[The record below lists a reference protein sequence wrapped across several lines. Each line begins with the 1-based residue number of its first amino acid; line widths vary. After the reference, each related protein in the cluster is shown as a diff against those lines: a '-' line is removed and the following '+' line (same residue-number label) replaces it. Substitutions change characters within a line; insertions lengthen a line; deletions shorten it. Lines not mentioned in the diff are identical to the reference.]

1 MNQPLKAFLTD
12 NQGIIMDMNR
22 FFNPSHLQLIEPLV
36 KWKILSLTFLNE
48 TSYLTR
54 EKNSNFYKTISKL
67 ESDGLLEGFIDPN
80 SKEKYVYLT
89 KMGNKTLGANQLTPV
104 NDVNMYHDSFVS
116 ELGYLFSNFPFSKK
130 VVIEHEIL
138 QSNPMIGHRP
148 DAYLEGHHKND
159 FRMALEIELTAK
171 SKERIRELFNYYQK
185 TNFFNNAL
193 FIFGHKGTFDTYVRT
208 LEEMT
213 SSFEKQK
220 FLMMYSP
227 NLYRRKYNIF
237 QVNVY
242 HDGKLTTLGKLFGIN
257 PMIVEQDGNEGGIH
271 SN

>member
-1 MNQPLKAFLTD
+1 
-12 NQGIIMDMNR
+12 MDMNR

-48 TSYLTR
+48 ASYLTR

-67 ESDGLLEGFIDPN
+67 ESDGLLGSFIDPN

-89 KMGNKTLGANQLTPV
+89 KLGIKTLGANQLTPI
-104 NDVNMYHDSFVS
+104 NEVNMFHDSFVS
-116 ELGYLFSNFPFSKK
+116 EIGYLFSNLPFSRY

-159 FRMALEIELTAK
+159 FRLAFEVEFTAK
-171 SKERIRELFNYYQK
+171 SKERIRELFNYYTRTQ
-185 TNFFNNAL
+185 FFNNAL
-193 FIFGHKGTFDTYVRT
+193 FFFGHKGTFDTYVRT
-208 LEEMT
+208 LDET
-213 SSFEKQK
+213 ISSAEKKK

-227 NLYRRKYNIF
+227 SLYRRKYNIF
-237 QVNVY
+237 QDKVF

-257 PMIVEQDGNEGGIH
+257 PITVEHHSNEGGIH